1 MSRPKPSYKVVVPKR
16 GSENDP
22 ETSTFAVPGSI
33 AVARQRRK
41 SKREQAFNS
50 SQIQTS
56 GLTEWNKPRGQIDE
70 IKGDPRRSLAALAS
84 QYKPP
89 LDNENGNAWSDQ
101 VEQRLVDQEER
112 EDELKGL
119 LREVYGLEDDM
130 RPLPVSDPDPALNL
144 APIVEGLFYL
154 SSTPRNTHLCVN
166 FTSGQLVQE
175 TDHFTASLPAS
186 PLSSPRLLNAKAN
199 EFQPIP
205 RPFSAAATYPHFPS
219 SYTSPSNSS
228 YTASSLFSLRANTPS
243 PDMWATQTTV
253 SHGTPLHSSHRPKD
267 LHDEED
273 DPFDPF
279 SSNTTGKKGNGSNG
293 NMISNPLVAD
303 NEHLAKTLKIKN
315 KRSQSETLPQAPQT
329 SGANARKR
337 PRLAIVFP
345 YENGMYLDVEVQ
357 GIGTVFASA
366 KPP

>member
-1 MSRPKPSYKVVVPKR
+1 MSR
-16 GSENDP
+16 
-22 ETSTFAVPGSI
+22 
-33 AVARQRRK
+33 
-41 SKREQAFNS
+41 
-50 SQIQTS
+50 
-56 GLTEWNKPRGQIDE
+56 LTEWNKPRGQIDE

-89 LDNENGNAWSDQ
+89 LDNENGNTWSDQ

-154 SSTPRNTHLCVN
+154 SSTPRDSHLCVN

-205 RPFSAAATYPHFPS
+205 RPLSAAATYPHFPS

-228 YTASSLFSLRANTPS
+228 YTTSSLCSLRANTPS
-243 PDMWATQTTV
+243 PDMWATRASSNLAIAAPLVAETTV
-253 SHGTPLHSSHRPKD
+253 SHGTPLRSSHRPKD

-293 NMISNPLVAD
+293 NTISNPIPSFHSITLVAD

-315 KRSQSETLPQAPQT
+315 KRSQLEILPQALQT

-337 PRLAIVFP
+337 PRLAIDSDVHD
-345 YENGMYLDVEVQ
+345 ENRMYLDVEVQ